1 MARKGRILLI
11 NAVNEV
17 TRERAQSF
25 IRESH
30 QVKILKAYRDFKDQ
44 DGFVALATLGQIGL
58 KGYSLAIPLYVAG
71 AKAADIGGQIG
82 VIDALANWRAAA
94 AVSDAAI
101 SDTLNLLR
109 AEVLA

>member
-1 MARKGRILLI
+1 VSVKNFHRSARARPPPADTPDESS
-11 NAVNEV
+11 AVTTSQV
-17 TRERAQSF
+17 TPSIQ
-25 IRESH
+25 
-30 QVKILKAYRDFKDQ
+30 DFA
-44 DGFVALATLGQIGL
+44 V
-58 KGYSLAIPLYVAG
+58 SLG